1 MKIFAVDGTETQTAK
16 EKAIELVYTVIGIIQ
31 YDENIR
37 VPNYLIPISSR
48 RFALAMAYQARTEI
62 KKQGLCYFSRFLK
75 GIFPTKYKQ
84 SVFKQFQ
91 SGWRHR
97 RRQ

>member
-48 RFALAMAYQARTEI
+48 RFALAMVYQARTEI
-62 KKQGLCYFSRFLK
+62 KKQGLCCDEFWFQVEIEIEKLIFELRNK
-75 GIFPTKYKQ
+75 GDK
-84 SVFKQFQ
+84 
-91 SGWRHR
+91 W
-97 RRQ
+97 